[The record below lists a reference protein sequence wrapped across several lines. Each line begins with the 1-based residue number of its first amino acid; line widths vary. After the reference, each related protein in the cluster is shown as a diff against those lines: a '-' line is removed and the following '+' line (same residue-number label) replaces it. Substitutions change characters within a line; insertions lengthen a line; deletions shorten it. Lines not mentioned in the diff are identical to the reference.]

1 MMQGK
6 GLVFVTGDRLGDQ
19 LTVLLEEAGCQV
31 VRGPQPRP
39 PALTVFPTE
48 EWPRW
53 FSETD
58 VLVVSPR
65 DVCSREVMLAAPHL
79 RAVVSTVIGV
89 DTIDLDAAML
99 VVFIAGRGP
108 MQKNF
113 VALQEATAMLSAP
126 LPLDLPAKPPPLPPN
141 PPPPP
146 QMKARMVR
154 GKTIG
159 LIGMGRTARGV
170 VERLA

>member
-58 VLVVSPR
+58 VMVVSPR
-65 DVCSREVMLAAPHL
+65 DVCSREVMLAAAGL
-79 RAVVSTVIGV
+79 GTVARIVIGV
-89 DTIDLDAAML
+89 DTIDLDAANDMGL
-99 VVFIAGRGP
+99 IVGHGAMP
-108 MQKNF
+108 ENF
-113 VALQEATAMLSAP
+113 LGVSEATVMLIAA
-126 LPLDLPAKPPPLPPN
+126 LLLDLPGKSPLLRTNAPR
-141 PPPPP
+141 PP
-146 QMKARMVR
+146 QMK
-154 GKTIG
+154 
-159 LIGMGRTARGV
+159 
-170 VERLA
+170 